1 MAATTPPPGIA
12 PVSNLAYI
20 ARVTK
25 SVVTNVTN
33 ALRTTTLKR
42 TIDTAYNVVR
52 TTSWKKGLEYP
63 VMVAIE
69 TTNKCNA
76 TCWFCPITEGSKRPP
91 DDLIQLGKRKNQ
103 PVAEAEPD
111 DGTTFNLMERPLGG
125 MTDELF
131 AKIIDDCREFPLR
144 RIEPYLHGE
153 PFMDRKILDRIEY
166 INQKLPRTQVHIF
179 TNGSLLTAKTVERL
193 RELDLASMVISL
205 NTAVPEKYNA
215 IMGLDWKKTL
225 VNLERV
231 AEANR
236 SNKRVADRFVM
247 RMTAPKE
254 TTDAE
259 IDRFRKLANHMG
271 ARAVIVSLHNYK
283 GDINSERP
291 VPEFPCY
298 FVDDL
303 DILYDGN
310 TALCC
315 MDHDGEYGW
324 GDVKQHSVLQVF
336 NSPTAQR
343 YRKLMRED
351 RRKELTPCSDCNMF
365 WWSLQRTGA
374 RRLQYGG
381 RIAQYLIK
389 HRPLRF

>member
-1 MAATTPPPGIA
+1 
-12 PVSNLAYI
+12 VSDLGYV

-25 SVVTNVTN
+25 SVAANLVNV
-33 ALRTTTLKR
+33 LRTTTLKR
-42 TIDTAYNVVR
+42 TVDTAYNVVR
-52 TTSWKKGLEYP
+52 TRSWKRDLEYP

-91 DDLIQLGKRKNQ
+91 SEPDQLVQLGKRKNQ
-103 PVAEAEPD
+103 PVAAAEPA
-111 DGTTFNLMERPLGG
+111 DGTTFNLMERPLGY
-125 MTDELF
+125 MSDELF
-131 AKIIDDCREFPLR
+131 EKIIDDCREFPLR

-153 PFMDRKILDRIEY
+153 PFMDPKIVDRIAY
-166 INQKLPRTQVHIF
+166 INERLPRTEVHIF

-193 RELDLASMVISL
+193 RELRLASMVVSL

-225 VNLERV
+225 ANLERV

-236 SNKRVADRFVM
+236 SSRPVADRFVM

-259 IDRFRKLANHMG
+259 IARFRKLARAMG

-291 VPEFPCY
+291 VPRFPCY
-298 FVDDL
+298 FVNDL

-315 MDHDGEYGW
+315 MDHDGDYSW
-324 GDVKQHSVLQVF
+324 GDVKQRSVLEVF
-336 NSPTAQR
+336 NSPTAKH

-351 RRKELTPCSDCNMF
+351 RRGELTPCNECNMF
-365 WWSLQRTGA
+365 WWSLERTGI

-381 RIAQYLIK
+381 RIARYLIE

>member
-1 MAATTPPPGIA
+1 MHDRHC
-12 PVSNLAYI
+12 VQ
-20 ARVTK
+20 R
-25 SVVTNVTN
+25 SVRRLDPSS
-33 ALRTTTLKR
+33 A
-42 TIDTAYNVVR
+42 
-52 TTSWKKGLEYP
+52 S
-63 VMVAIE
+63 
-69 TTNKCNA
+69 
-76 TCWFCPITEGSKRPP
+76 
-91 DDLIQLGKRKNQ
+91 KNQ
-103 PVAEAEPD
+103 PVPVAEPD
-111 DGTTFNLMERPLGG
+111 ADTTFNLMQRTLGY
-125 MTDELF
+125 MDDQLF
-131 AKIIDDCREFPLR
+131 EKIIEDCREFPLR

-153 PFMDRKILDRIEY
+153 PFMDRKILDRIEH
-166 INQKLPRTQVHIF
+166 INKRLPRTEVHIF
-179 TNGSLLTAKTVERL
+179 TNGSLLTAKNVERL

-225 VNLERV
+225 LNLERV
-231 AEANR
+231 ADANR
-236 SNKRVADRFVM
+236 SSKKVADRFVM

-259 IDRFRKLANHMG
+259 IERFRKLAKHMG

-324 GDVKQHSVLQVF
+324 GDVKQHSVLEVF

-365 WWSLQRTGA
+365 WWSLQRTGV

-381 RIAQYLIK
+381 RIARYLIE